1 MKRRTKI
8 SSNVQTNERD
18 IFNLSWSHYL
28 MIGLIFIVVSLMFYK
43 VAFLKYAPP
52 AHDTQQWR
60 WSAEQIIEYNKNHTD
75 IALWTDNMFSGMPTY
90 LIQFP
95 LKVPFLN
102 NIFYWLSPLIN
113 WRILYLI
120 FGGIGMYVM
129 LAKKKFPPLIALFSA
144 LAFAFSC
151 HYIGLLDIGH
161 NTKLRAIMYIPWIF
175 LCFEEL
181 RKNRRI
187 LSLGLLT
194 IFLIDQLR
202 VNHVQIAYYT
212 YLMLF
217 IYWVVYLVK
226 NIQEKTLKT
235 YIFFTGLFILAILI
249 AVVAVA
255 NPYLSTYEYSHY
267 TSRGDAGL
275 PFDYATSWSFGIGEV
290 FSFFVPYI
298 YGGVSPL
305 YWGPMGAGRPST
317 QTFHYMGIIVLYLAI
332 LAAVFEFRHMKIKA
346 LSIIALVSLFISF
359 GKHIPWLAKLLM
371 LALPFYNR
379 FRVPATILSIMQFA
393 IPVLAAYGLA
403 LCIRKIKANNQNFK
417 KALLI
422 SIIVVAAML
431 IIFVNGKHM
440 FASLDL
446 THPIEYQ
453 TYQPGQIEQLRV
465 QRLDALVKSGMQ
477 SFGLLLCAVLALYA
491 MVNGVIK
498 KNLTLIIIIALS
510 VFDLYLVNKNHLQER
525 YLVKEST
532 IQEEFPALETDI
544 VLQELEKDELFRI
557 FPFQQYQN
565 NARWSYYHQ
574 NIGGYHG
581 AKIHRYND
589 VLTPENLLY
598 NIMPSTPINWNILN
612 MLNVKYLIFNE
623 KYEFPHTE
631 LVHYYA
637 EIKNRN
643 ERYHTYV
650 NNGVLPRAWFVQNH
664 VVIQNKEMI
673 IKLYLNNPDFN
684 PKDTVILEEDTTP
697 FQFNEDFTITM
708 DERNIHYTKWTTE
721 NDAPAFMVVS
731 EIYYPA
737 GWNFY
742 INGIK
747 TEHYAANYILRGV
760 PVPAGYNTIEMKFEP
775 TSYKVSVI
783 LSYIGIITSLL
794 LTLLGVFLY
803 YKNNYGA
810 GIVYK
815 IGK

>member
-1 MKRRTKI
+1 MKRRMKKSI
-8 SSNVQTNERD
+8 DVQAVERD

-28 MIGLIFIVVSLMFYK
+28 MIGMIFLVVSLMFYK
-43 VAFLKYAPP
+43 VAYLRYAPP

-60 WSAEQIIEYNKNHTD
+60 WAAEQIIEYNKNHSD

-95 LKVPFLN
+95 LKVPFLGYLLGFFN
-102 NIFYWLSPLIN
+102 YLIN
-113 WRILYLI
+113 WRIFYLI
-120 FGGIGMYVM
+120 FGGIGMYV
-129 LAKKKFPPLIALFSA
+129 LLVRKKFPPLVALFSA

-161 NTKLRAIMYIPWIF
+161 NTKLRTIMYIPWVF

-194 IFLIDQLR
+194 IFLIEQLR
-202 VNHVQIAYYT
+202 ANHFQIAYYT

-226 NIQEKTLKT
+226 NIREKTLKN
-235 YIFFTGLFILAILI
+235 YAIFTGLFILALVISVL
-249 AVVAVA
+249 AVA
-255 NPYLSTYEYSHY
+255 NPYLSIYEYNHY
-267 TSRGDAGL
+267 TSRGGSGL
-275 PFDYATSWSFGIGEV
+275 SFDYATSWSFGIGEV
-290 FSFFVPYI
+290 LSLFVPYA

-305 YWGPMGAGRPST
+305 YFGPMGAGRPST

-332 LAAVFEFRHMKIKA
+332 LGAVFEFRHTKIKA

-359 GKHIPWLAKLLM
+359 GRHIPWLAKLCM
-371 LALPFYNR
+371 VALPLYKS
-379 FRVPATILSIMQFA
+379 FRVPATILTIMQFS
-393 IPVLAAYGLA
+393 IPVLSAYGLA
-403 LCIRKIKANNQNFK
+403 LCIRKIKANNPNFK

-422 SIIVVAAML
+422 SLIVVAAML
-431 IIFVNGKHM
+431 IIFVNGKQM

-446 THPIEYQ
+446 THPTEYQ
-453 TYQPGQIEQLRV
+453 TYQPGQIEQLRA
-465 QRLDALVKSGMQ
+465 QRLDALVQSGMQ
-477 SFGLLLCAVLALYA
+477 SFGLLICAILALYA
-491 MVNGVIK
+491 MVNGFFK
-498 KNLTLIIIIALS
+498 KNITLIIIIALS
-510 VFDLYLVNKNHLQER
+510 VFDLHLVNKNHFQDR
-525 YLVKEST
+525 YLVKESVLA
-532 IQEEFPALETDI
+532 EEFPTLETDLL
-544 VLQELEKDELFRI
+544 LQDLAEEEPFRI

-581 AKIHRYND
+581 AKLHRYND
-589 VLTPENLLY
+589 VLAPENLLY
-598 NIMPSTPINWNILN
+598 SIMPSTPINWNILN
-612 MLNVKYLIFNE
+612 MLNVKYFIFNE

-650 NNGVLPRAWFVQNH
+650 NNGVLPRAWFVRDH
-664 VVIQNKEMI
+664 VVIQDKETI

-684 PKDTVILEEDTTP
+684 PRDTVILEEDTTP
-697 FQFNEDFTITM
+697 FQFSEDFSVTM
-708 DERNIHYTKWTTE
+708 QERNIHYTKWTTV
-721 NDAPAFMVVS
+721 NNAPAFMVVS

-742 INGIK
+742 INGVK
-747 TEHYAANYILRGV
+747 TEHYAADYILRGL
-760 PVPAGYNTIEMKFEP
+760 PVPAGHNTIEMKFEP
-775 TSYKVSVI
+775 MTFKVSVVM
-783 LSYIGIITSLL
+783 SWIGIITSVL
-794 LTLLGVFLY
+794 LTLFGVFLY
-803 YKNNYGA
+803 FRNNYGA